1 MLSHGF
7 GEAMQMFKEKP
18 LQGEN
23 DRLEHRCIK
32 TEGPG
37 QPTAV
42 LQKSELTDYAM
53 EDFVG
58 YSSYN

>member
-1 MLSHGF
+1 MLSDGF
-7 GEAMQMFKEKP
+7 GESMQMFKEKP
-18 LQGEN
+18 LGEN
-23 DRLEHRCIK
+23 DRLEHRCEK

-42 LQKSELTDYAM
+42 SQSELTDYAM

-58 YSSYN
+58 YSSFS

>member
-1 MLSHGF
+1 
-7 GEAMQMFKEKP
+7 MFKEKP

-23 DRLEHRCIK
+23 DRLEHHYIK

-53 EDFVG
+53 ADFVG